1 MCDFYRDCTDS
12 SDEFGCPTLFDF
24 DDCVTT
30 TGSKT
35 CNWEEDPVDAW
46 DWKLVT
52 GDIFADSLPIV
63 ECPSEE
69 ETNPVVSREGKFLYT
84 SQEGGTEA
92 EGSTARIHSH
102 MYQNS
107 RESCLLS
114 FAYYVEGMTDNS
126 FFKPALHSLYPT
138 EEIVLD
144 YLGNTNVYAPDDLR
158 NMPCISVLSGRVGDK
173 DDRFGTSYW
182 RL

>member
-1 MCDFYRDCTDS
+1 M
-12 SDEFGCPTLFDF
+12 
-24 DDCVTT
+24 
-30 TGSKT
+30 
-35 CNWEEDPVDAW
+35 
-46 DWKLVT
+46 
-52 GDIFADSLPIV
+52 
-63 ECPSEE
+63 
-69 ETNPVVSREGKFLYT
+69 SREGKFLYT

>member
-1 MCDFYRDCTDS
+1 MHLFTASCEKTCSDGSGCLNPEQVCDFYRDCTDS
-12 SDEFGCPTLFDF
+12 SDEFGCPTLYDL
-24 DDCVTT
+24 DDCEQT

-52 GDIFADSLPIV
+52 GDIFADSLPIL
-63 ECPSEE
+63 ECSSEE

-114 FAYYVEGMTDNS
+114 FAYYVEGMTDSS
-126 FFKPALHSLYPT
+126 FLKPALHSLYPT

-144 YLGNTNVYAPDDLR
+144 YLGNTNVYASSD
-158 NMPCISVLSGRVGDK
+158 
-173 DDRFGTSYW
+173 
-182 RL
+182 